1 MRTSRQRWISSLS
14 GMPGVLRGWRR
25 AGLHLH
31 NSVSFRVTAV
41 SLQQEQ
47 RAERK
52 QVFFPSFSSLFLVLT
67 SSSPFHSTLDPQPWI
82 MCVTNLRKKISGIE
96 LLNWPSSLD
105 KQTSSGSLF
114 VQGRGSRFWFWRI
127 HNMFLKSG
135 DSWLLCIWLSD
146 LLRLPQQAPHV
157 SFAASFLSL
166 GTARRPIGHPLVPFS
181 FPTLPQ
187 VTQTDSSV
195 EACPSKVRALSAAF
209 LMVFWGTVL
218 WLLLEITEGRMLG
231 ENMN

>member
-14 GMPGVLRGWRR
+14 GMPAVLRGWRP

-31 NSVSFRVTAV
+31 NSVSFRVTTV

-47 RAERK
+47 RAEQK
-52 QVFFPSFSSLFLVLT
+52 QVFFASFSSLSLVLT

-96 LLNWPSSLD
+96 LLNWPSLG

-114 VQGRGSRFWFWRI
+114 VQGRGSRFLFWRI
-127 HNMFLKSG
+127 RNMFLKSG
-135 DSWLLCIWLSD
+135 DSWLLFIWLLD
-146 LLRLPQQAPHV
+146 LLCLPQQAPRV

-166 GTARRPIGHPLVPFS
+166 GTAHRPIGHPLVPFS